1 MTVPPTA
8 RNAKRELK
16 KTGHL
21 LDPVRRGRRDAAAV
35 SATAA
40 GHAQGLRSHA
50 RRCLGLSSAATTALS
65 FRRTALTR
73 RAAIPT
79 APSPEPLGGLC
90 TRRRSQAGR
99 GATAGYVCA
108 PTPTAARAPSAGTP
122 AGCACPALPMPRS
135 VLGASTHRRL
145 PPAMVERTSRDPPPL
160 VATLACSS
168 SVAAR
173 PSPWHSSPSSSR
185 EQPCRRLAGRQS
197 VHLSVSHG
205 PARVVALFERQFKT
219 CLCHHCTNNM
229 PPTHWLRGRMDPS
242 HTCGVTLALFEEVA
256 DFFSLQLH
264 LSQTLSV

>member
-122 AGCACPALPMPRS
+122 RWLRVPCSANAPLRARGVNTSPLAAGHGREDIPRS
-135 VLGASTHRRL
+135 SSPCCHACLLQQRRSKAIAMAQQPKQQPRAAL
-145 PPAMVERTSRDPPPL
+145 PPASWPTKRSPFGLPRPCTRGGPL
-160 VATLACSS
+160 
-168 SVAAR
+168 
-173 PSPWHSSPSSSR
+173 
-185 EQPCRRLAGRQS
+185 
-197 VHLSVSHG
+197 
-205 PARVVALFERQFKT
+205 
-219 CLCHHCTNNM
+219 
-229 PPTHWLRGRMDPS
+229 
-242 HTCGVTLALFEEVA
+242 
-256 DFFSLQLH
+256 
-264 LSQTLSV
+264 